1 MLSKQTKKLIMKHS
15 IFTILLVFIIVFDA
29 NARNTEGSQSP
40 DTSSIDSIMMDSSYN
55 YWNNYVKQHPDD
67 EGAWLELFEQSE
79 NMVRNLLDKTRSYHE
94 PQKLRAQMNVVGRM
108 EQAIPK
114 TYTFYYCAY
123 EGGYRPHT
131 EDIDSLLK
139 KPDIPTLFMHR
150 EEYADSAIAVFP
162 NNATADDYEYWIP
175 YLIEEQ
181 DTLRLHKM
189 LRNYYESGLYP
200 EEMLQYHFNELQG
213 MEEGG
218 IYIGYASPDIIG
230 KLILQVVL
238 GVHKD
243 KILYNEDHLMDRE
256 YVIDL
261 FQKIGI
267 PIDEKFEENPLFMW
281 QQSQIKTLEVF
292 MRYLFDNSTR
302 PIYLSAHN
310 MKHLFLGT
318 GVPED
323 LQASIYNE
331 GLTMRYSPRPYNNK
345 AVKRRNIEQRYRLEY
360 LRMPFHPAKEEQSHF
375 QTSLDAYAANY
386 IRLLHDQLPYYK
398 QHDYERYQWL
408 KSTFMDIISQ
418 LEKKNY
424 DVNEL
429 KHYLR

>member
-1 MLSKQTKKLIMKHS
+1 MQQSIITIMLVF
-15 IFTILLVFIIVFDA
+15 FTIFES
-29 NARNTEGSQSP
+29 NAHNTESFQS
-40 DTSSIDSIMMDSSYN
+40 TESSSLDSIIMDSSYN
-55 YWNNYVKQHPDD
+55 YWNNYVKQHPND
-67 EGAWLELFEQSE
+67 EKAWLKLFEQSE
-79 NMVRNLLDKTRSYHE
+79 DMVRNLLDKTRSYHE
-94 PQKLRAQMNVVGRM
+94 PQKLRAQLNVVGRM

-123 EGGYRPHT
+123 EGGYEPHT
-131 EDIDSLLK
+131 EDIDNRFEY
-139 KPDIPTLFMHR
+139 PEIPTLFTHR
-150 EEYADSAIAVFP
+150 DEYADSAIAVLP
-162 NNATADDYEYWIP
+162 NNATADDYECWIP
-175 YLIEEQ
+175 YLIDKQ

-189 LRNYYESGLYP
+189 LRSYYESGLYP

-213 MEEGG
+213 MDEGG
-218 IYIGYASPDIIG
+218 IYIGYASHDIIG
-230 KLILQVVL
+230 KLILQEVL

-243 KILYNEDHLMDRE
+243 KILYNEDQLMDRE

-261 FQKIGI
+261 FRKIGI
-267 PIDEKFEENPLFMW
+267 PIDEKFEENPLFLW
-281 QQSQIKTLEVF
+281 QQSQIKTLELF

-318 GVPED
+318 GVPDD

-360 LRMPFHPAKEEQSHF
+360 LRMSFHPAKEDQSHF

-398 QHDYERYQWL
+398 QHNYERYQWL
-408 KSTFMDIISQ
+408 KSTFMDIVSQ